1 MNESFIKRKNR
12 QVGIAEC
19 IIEGKSIKAAGEEYG
34 ISATTAKRDLI
45 ELYHDGYGIDQ
56 EQIKHN
62 KKVAL
67 MALKIIE
74 DRKR

>member
-34 ISATTAKRDLI
+34 ISATTAKRDLV
-45 ELYHDGYGIDQ
+45 ELYRDGYGTDQ
-56 EQIKHN
+56 E
-62 KKVAL
+62 
-67 MALKIIE
+67 
-74 DRKR
+74 

>member
-34 ISATTAKRDLI
+34 ISATTAKRDLV
-45 ELYHDGYGIDQ
+45 ELYRDGYGTDQ
-56 EQIKHN
+56 EQINRN
-62 KKVAL
+62 KKLAL
-67 MALKIIE
+67 RALKIIE
-74 DRKR
+74 ARKR